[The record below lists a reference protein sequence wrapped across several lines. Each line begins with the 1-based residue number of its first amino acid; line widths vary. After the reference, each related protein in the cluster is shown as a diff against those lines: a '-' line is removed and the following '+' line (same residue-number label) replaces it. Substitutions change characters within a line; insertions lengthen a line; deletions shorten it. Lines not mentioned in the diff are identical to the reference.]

1 MHTDDVVQ
9 KKAFNIESFFFQQV
23 SNKIS
28 FPRDPK
34 VSSACRALICKIL
47 APLKTRS
54 RISDLKND
62 AWYSATDNSGAGTS
76 RDVSIVSSQDLKE
89 GKDNAFTPCN
99 VLF

>member
-1 MHTDDVVQ
+1 M
-9 KKAFNIESFFFQQV
+9 
-23 SNKIS
+23 
-28 FPRDPK
+28 
-34 VSSACRALICKIL
+34 SSACRALICKIL

-89 GKDNAFTPCN
+89 GKDNGFTPCN